1 MPNWVLIL
9 MINVILLVLG
19 CFIDAIT
26 ITLLTIPIFVPL
38 ITSLG
43 MDPIWFGVVFTVNTQ
58 IGLITPPM
66 GTDLF
71 AVKTIFNIPTNEI
84 LKGVAPFL
92 VSEILF
98 LAVISAFPAISLWLP
113 GLMIGK

>member
-1 MPNWVLIL
+1 MGSSNVANYIDTFVHGSGMPNWLLIV
-9 MINVILLVLG
+9 MINVILLILG

-38 ITSLG
+38 IVAHG
-43 MDPIWFGVVFTVNTQ
+43 MDPIWFGVVFCVNTQ

-71 AVKTIFNIPTNEI
+71 AVKTIFNIPTTEI
-84 LKGVAPFL
+84 IKGVFPF
-92 VSEILF
+92 
-98 LAVISAFPAISLWLP
+98 
-113 GLMIGK
+113 

>member
-1 MPNWVLIL
+1 MF
-9 MINVILLVLG
+9 
-19 CFIDAIT
+19 C
-26 ITLLTIPIFVPL
+26 
-38 ITSLG
+38 
-43 MDPIWFGVVFTVNTQ
+43 VNTQ

-71 AVKTIFNIPTNEI
+71 AVKTIFNIPTNDI

-92 VSEILF
+92 VAEIVF
-98 LAVISAFPAISLWLP
+98 LGVIAAFPSISLWLP